1 MRHWHALLIVG
12 VVMLAVAAQLA
23 LVGFGGQDVLA
34 AGTIYVDA
42 DATGANDGT
51 SWNNAFTSL
60 QSALAGA
67 SSGDEIW
74 VAAGTY
80 TPTAQYGGSGTRF
93 QSFQLKN
100 GVELYGGFDPSV
112 GDTAWDDRDWASNV
126 VTISGDLNGDDG
138 PGFANNGENSYHVFY
153 HPSGTNLDTTAI
165 LDGFTISGGNANAG
179 SGGAHWDGAG
189 MYNWG
194 SSPSL
199 ANCTFRGNSA
209 TEDGGAMFNY
219 NSSPQLTDC
228 TFAGNSA
235 KNGGGIFGLYFYGT
249 LTNCTFWG
257 NSASYFGGGMY
268 GQESSPVLINCTF
281 ASNSGTTY
289 SSYGGIYNISGSPVL
304 TNCIL
309 YGDSPPEIYNSPGTP
324 DVTYS
329 DIQGG
334 YDGTGNIDAD
344 PRFVDQANG
353 DLHLLCD
360 SPGIDAG
367 TNSAPDLPDYD
378 FEGDA
383 RLIDGDHDGTA
394 TVDMGVD
401 ETSGVCPPP
410 LFVDLDAS
418 GANDGTSWE
427 DAFTHVQ
434 DALASAGNGDEIWVA
449 AGTYTPTAQHGGTG
463 SRCQS
468 FQLKNGVVLFGGFD
482 PSVGDTEFEDR
493 DWASNV
499 ITLSGDL
506 NGDDGPGFENNSE
519 NSYHVF
525 YHPSGTNLDSSAV
538 LDGFTISGGN
548 ANGSNP
554 HNQGAG
560 MYNYG
565 SSPALAN
572 CTFKGDSAS
581 DSGGGMFNYQSSPTL
596 TACTFR
602 HNSANHGGG
611 IYGMYFYGT
620 LANCTFWSNWA
631 TWGGGMSH
639 YNSSPGLTN
648 CTFAGNWA
656 SNSGGGM
663 YNVINSSPVLTNCIL
678 WGDSYYEIYNGEGS
692 SVPNV
697 TYSDIQDGYSGDGNI
712 AVDPQFADPDNGDF
726 HLLWGSPCIDVG
738 TNSAPGLPD
747 YDFEGDA
754 RIIDGDVDGTA
765 TVDMGVDETSWRAA
779 CVPLVLKRY

>member
-1 MRHWHALLIVG
+1 MRYWHGLLIVG
-12 VVMLAVAAQLA
+12 LVMVAVAAQLA

-42 DATGANDGT
+42 DATAGANNGT
-51 SWNNAFTSL
+51 SWGNAFTSL

-80 TPTAQYGGSGTRF
+80 TPTAQHGGSGTRF

-112 GDTAWDDRDWASNV
+112 GDTAWGDRDWASNV
-126 VTISGDLNGDDG
+126 VTISGDLNGDDA

-153 HPSGTNLDTTAI
+153 HPSGTNLDSTAI
-165 LDGFTISGGNANAG
+165 LDGFTIGGGNANY
-179 SGGAHWDGAG
+179 GGGYPHWNGAG
-189 MYNWG
+189 MYNYG

-209 TEDGGAMFNY
+209 VDSGGGMYNY
-219 NSSPQLTDC
+219 SSSPELASC
-228 TFAGNSA
+228 TFRGNSA
-235 KNGGGIFGLYFYGT
+235 KNGGGIFGLYFDGT

-257 NSASYFGGGMY
+257 NSASYSGGGMFNQESSPELTNCTFVGNSANSGGGMY
-268 GQESSPVLINCTF
+268 NVS
-281 ASNSGTTY
+281 A
-289 SSYGGIYNISGSPVL
+289 SPVL
-304 TNCIL
+304 TNCVL
-309 YGDSPPEIYNSPGTP
+309 WGDSYDEIYNISSAP
-324 DVTYS
+324 DVSYS

-334 YDGTGNIDAD
+334 YSGTGNIAAN
-344 PRFVDQANG
+344 PRFADANNG
-353 DLHLLCD
+353 DFHLLCD
-360 SPGIDAG
+360 SPCIDAG

-383 RLIDGDHDGTA
+383 RLIDGNHDGTA

-427 DAFTHVQ
+427 DAFTHLQ

-463 SRCQS
+463 SRYQS

-499 ITLSGDL
+499 VTISGDL
-506 NGDDGPGFENNSE
+506 NGDDGPGFANNGE

-525 YHPSGTNLDSSAV
+525 YHPSGTGLDSSAI

-548 ANGSNP
+548 ANGSYP
-554 HNQGAG
+554 LNQGGG
-560 MYNYG
+560 MYNDN

-572 CTFKGDSAS
+572 CTFAGNSATE
-581 DSGGGMFNYQSSPTL
+581 DGGGMFNYQSSPAL
-596 TACTFR
+596 TNCIFWG
-602 HNSANHGGG
+602 NSAENGGG
-611 IYGMYFYGT
+611 IFGLYFDGT
-620 LANCTFWSNWA
+620 LANCTFWGNSA
-631 TWGGGMSH
+631 TWGGGI
-639 YNSSPGLTN
+639 YNFYSSPGLTN
-648 CTFAGNWA
+648 CTLAGNGA
-656 SNSGGGM
+656 SYGGGI
-663 YNVINSSPVLTNCIL
+663 YNSTSSPVLINCVL
-678 WGDSYYEIYNGEGS
+678 WGDTLDEIYNIS
-692 SVPNV
+692 SAPDV
-697 TYSDIQDGYSGDGNI
+697 TYSDIEGLYSGTGNI
-712 AVDPQFADPDNGDF
+712 AEDPQFADPDNGDF
-726 HLLWGSPCIDVG
+726 HLLWGSPCIDTG
-738 TNSAPGLPD
+738 SNSAPDLPE
-747 YDFEGDA
+747 YDLEGDA
-754 RIIDGDVDGTA
+754 RILDGDLDGTA
-765 TVDMGVDETSWRAA
+765 IVDMGVDEASWRAA
-779 CVPLVLKRY
+779 CVPLVLKAY